1 MINGLILKDL
11 TTIGLTNNPDTLK
24 LHEPIYIDSKLY
36 LLVGLK
42 FNAIQ
47 GQYMVT
53 LQELNYD
60 FLAGVAQFTFI
71 LMEALS
77 ESWIGA
83 PASYL

>member
-1 MINGLILKDL
+1 MVKRLRQKEKIAIQSVPLDLINGLIKKDL

-47 GQYMVT
+47 GQYM
-53 LQELNYD
+53 LRYKN
-60 FLAGVAQFTFI
+60 
-71 LMEALS
+71 
-77 ESWIGA
+77 
-83 PASYL
+83 